1 MNNCIFCKIVA
12 GTIPSR
18 IVYRDEW
25 VTAFHDVN
33 PQAPKHLLVVP
44 NKHIDGVLDIGESDA
59 ALAARCLLAAN
70 QVARSEGFAE
80 GGFRLVVN
88 QGRDG
93 NQTVEHLHFHILA
106 GRQLSWP
113 PG

>member
-1 MNNCIFCKIVA
+1 VA

-18 IVYRDEW
+18 IIYRDEW

-33 PQAPKHLLVVP
+33 PQAPKHVLVVP
-44 NKHIDGVLDIGESDA
+44 NKHIDGLLEVGEPDA

-70 QVARSEGFAE
+70 RVARSEGFADS
-80 GGFRLVVN
+80 GFRLVVN
-88 QGRDG
+88 EGRDG

-106 GRQLSWP
+106 GRQLNWP

>member
-18 IVYRDEW
+18 IVYHDEW
-25 VTAFHDVN
+25 VTVFHDVN

-44 NKHIDGVLDIGESDA
+44 NKHIDGVLDVAEADA

-70 QVARSEGFAE
+70 QVARSEGFADS
-80 GGFRLVVN
+80 GFRLVVN

-93 NQTVEHLHFHILA
+93 NQTVGHLHFHILA

>member
-18 IVYRDEW
+18 TAYKDEW

-33 PQAPKHLLVVP
+33 PQAPTHILVVP
-44 NKHIDGVLDIGESDA
+44 NKHIDGLLEVGADDA
-59 ALAARCLLAAN
+59 ALAAKCLLAAN
-70 QVARSEGFAE
+70 TIARSEGFADT
-80 GGFRLVVN
+80 GFRLVVN
-88 QGRDG
+88 EGRDG
-93 NQTVEHLHFHILA
+93 NQTVDHLHFHILA
-106 GRQLSWP
+106 GRQLTWP